1 LLFNYIDVDKNIK
14 IWCSPIPTFSL
25 KASPDLVLHF
35 FHVRDREFRIAYLA
49 NSIMEYVVRCEFC
62 EKSFGRYFKTHK
74 IDEYIEN
81 VKQKMIG
88 VFTKRREFYVEVVRC
103 NEQESL
109 QDALINILA
118 NFEKV
123 VNGVVDAN
131 KVKKL
136 T

>member
-1 LLFNYIDVDKNIK
+1 
-14 IWCSPIPTFSL
+14 
-25 KASPDLVLHF
+25 
-35 FHVRDREFRIAYLA
+35 
-49 NSIMEYVVRCEFC
+49 MEYVVRCEFC